1 MAKASN
7 AQHRQFLNNADAHQ
21 KEIVR
26 LIREVARTLGIDRV
40 WSDWV
45 EISAIALARADMVQ
59 FDAREKRYLEVI
71 AHYERPE
78 LDQLVQAFAHL
89 VMSYDERVQVGDF
102 GDVLG
107 STFMMLDMGNAGSG
121 QFFTPYEV
129 SRAMGAMILGS
140 GQELANKTC
149 ARQFI
154 RIMEPACGAGGMLI
168 AAAHALH
175 DAGLNY
181 QQSMHATA
189 IDIDRRCVHMTFI
202 QLALL
207 HVPAVVIHGNG
218 LTGECREQW
227 FTPAHVLGGW
237 RARLRRRE
245 AEEGA
250 RALLETPAAP
260 LVMDQVAAGQ
270 VAVESEAVRIEGPLQ
285 AIPKVARQAAAA
297 GQMSLF

>member
-1 MAKASN
+1 MAKTSN
-7 AQHRQFLNNADAHQ
+7 AQQRRFLNNADAHQ
-21 KEIVR
+21 KEIVSLLR
-26 LIREVARTLGIDRV
+26 QVAYTRGIDRV

-45 EISAIALARADMVQ
+45 EICAIALASADLAQRDV
-59 FDAREKRYLEVI
+59 REQRYLQVI
-71 AHYERPE
+71 AQYERAE

-89 VMSYDERVQVGDF
+89 VMSYELRVEAADF

-107 STFMMLDMGNAGSG
+107 STFMMLDMGNAGAG

-129 SRAMGAMILGS
+129 SRLMGNMMMGD
-140 GQELANKTC
+140 GQALVDKTD
-149 ARQFI
+149 AHGFI
-154 RIMEPACGAGGMLI
+154 RVLEPACGAGGMLI
-168 AAAHALH
+168 AAAHAMH

-181 QQSMHATA
+181 QQCMHATA
-189 IDIDRRCVHMTFI
+189 IDIDQRCVHMTFI

-250 RALLETPAAP
+250 RALLQAPAA
-260 LVMDQVAAGQ
+260 MDEIPIDQ
-270 VAVESEAVRIEGPLQ
+270 AVTDSPSAEIDAPLQ
-285 AIPKVARQAAAA
+285 AIPKAVRQAAAA

>member
-1 MAKASN
+1 MAKTSN
-7 AQHRQFLNNADAHQ
+7 AQQRRFLNNADAHQ
-21 KEIVR
+21 KEIVGLLR
-26 LIREVARTLGIDRV
+26 QVAYTRGIDRV

-45 EISAIALARADMVQ
+45 EICAIALARADLAQRDV
-59 FDAREKRYLEVI
+59 REQRYLQVI
-71 AHYERPE
+71 AQYERAE

-89 VMSYDERVQVGDF
+89 VMCYELRVEAADF

-107 STFMMLDMGNAGSG
+107 STFMMLDMGNAGAG

-129 SRAMGAMILGS
+129 SRLMGNMMMGD
-140 GQELANKTC
+140 GQALVDKAD
-149 ARQFI
+149 AHGFI
-154 RIMEPACGAGGMLI
+154 RVLEPACGAGGMLI
-168 AAAHALH
+168 AAAHAMH

-181 QQSMHATA
+181 QQCMHATA
-189 IDIDRRCVHMTFI
+189 IDIDQRCVHMTFI

-207 HVPAVVIHGNG
+207 RVPAVVIHGNG

-250 RALLETPAAP
+250 RALLQAPA
-260 LVMDQVAAGQ
+260 VMDEIHIDQ
-270 VAVESEAVRIEGPLQ
+270 AVTDSPSAEIDAPLQ
-285 AIPKVARQAAAA
+285 AIPKAVRQAVAA

>member
-1 MAKASN
+1 MI
-7 AQHRQFLNNADAHQ
+7 AQ
-21 KEIVR
+21 
-26 LIREVARTLGIDRV
+26 
-40 WSDWV
+40 
-45 EISAIALARADMVQ
+45 
-59 FDAREKRYLEVI
+59 
-71 AHYERPE
+71 YERAE

-89 VMSYDERVQVGDF
+89 VMSYELRVGAADF

-107 STFMMLDMGNAGSG
+107 STFMMLDMGNARAG

-129 SRAMGAMILGS
+129 SRLMGNMMMGD
-140 GQELANKTC
+140 GQALVDKTS
-149 ARQFI
+149 ATGFVRVL
-154 RIMEPACGAGGMLI
+154 EPACGAGGMLI

-181 QQSMHATA
+181 QQCMHATA
-189 IDIDRRCVHMTFI
+189 IDIDQRCVHMTFI

-237 RARLRRRE
+237 GARLRRRE

-250 RALLETPAAP
+250 RALLDAPAPA
-260 LVMDQVAAGQ
+260 DQVLVNEVNGGDISSK
-270 VAVESEAVRIEGPLQ
+270 VELPLQ
-285 AIPKVARQAAAA
+285 AIPKAARQAAAA
-297 GQMSLF
+297 GQMALF

>member
-1 MAKASN
+1 MAKTSN
-7 AQHRQFLNNADAHQ
+7 AQQRRFLSNADAHQ
-21 KEIVR
+21 KEIVSLLR
-26 LIREVARTLGIDRV
+26 QVAYTRGIDRV

-45 EISAIALARADMVQ
+45 EICAIALARADLAQ
-59 FDAREKRYLEVI
+59 REVREQRYLQVI
-71 AHYERPE
+71 AQYERAE

-89 VMSYDERVQVGDF
+89 VMSYELRVEAADF

-107 STFMMLDMGNAGSG
+107 STFMMLDMGNAGAG

-129 SRAMGAMILGS
+129 SRLMGNMMMGD
-140 GQELANKTC
+140 GQRLVAKTD
-149 ARQFI
+149 AHGFI
-154 RIMEPACGAGGMLI
+154 RVLEPACGAGGMLI

-181 QQSMHATA
+181 QQCMHATA
-189 IDIDRRCVHMTFI
+189 IDIDQRCVHMTFI

-237 RARLRRRE
+237 HARLRRRE

-250 RALLETPAAP
+250 RAFLQGPVATKQEHVDVGA
-260 LVMDQVAAGQ
+260 AAGD
-270 VAVESEAVRIEGPLQ
+270 VPRIEQPLQ
-285 AIPKVARQAAAA
+285 AIPKAIRQAAAA

>member
-1 MAKASN
+1 MAKTSN
-7 AQHRQFLNNADAHQ
+7 AQQRRFLNNADAHQ
-21 KEIVR
+21 REIVGLLR
-26 LIREVARTLGIDRV
+26 QVAYTRGIDRV

-45 EISAIALARADMVQ
+45 EICAIALARADLAQ
-59 FDAREKRYLEVI
+59 REVREQRYLQVI
-71 AHYERPE
+71 AQYERTE

-89 VMSYDERVQVGDF
+89 VMSYELRVEAADF

-107 STFMMLDMGNAGSG
+107 STFMMLDMGNAGAG

-129 SRAMGAMILGS
+129 SRLMGNMMMGNGQALVDNTNALGFVRV
-140 GQELANKTC
+140 L
-149 ARQFI
+149 
-154 RIMEPACGAGGMLI
+154 EPACGAGGMLI
-168 AAAHALH
+168 AAAHAMH

-181 QQSMHATA
+181 QQCMHATA
-189 IDIDRRCVHMTFI
+189 IDIDQRCVHMTFI

-218 LTGECREQW
+218 LTGECSEQW

-250 RALLETPAAP
+250 RAFLPGPVATTQEHVDVGA
-260 LVMDQVAAGQ
+260 AAGD
-270 VAVESEAVRIEGPLQ
+270 VPEIEQPLQ
-285 AIPKVARQAAAA
+285 VIPKAVRQAAAA

>member
-1 MAKASN
+1 MAKTSN
-7 AQHRQFLNNADAHQ
+7 AQQRRFLNNADAHQ
-21 KEIVR
+21 KEIVGLLR
-26 LIREVARTLGIDRV
+26 QVAYTRGIDRV

-45 EISAIALARADMVQ
+45 EICAIALARADLAQRDV
-59 FDAREKRYLEVI
+59 REQRYLQVI
-71 AHYERPE
+71 AEYKRAE

-89 VMSYDERVQVGDF
+89 VMSYELRVEAADF

-107 STFMMLDMGNAGSG
+107 STFMMLDMGNAGAG

-129 SRAMGAMILGS
+129 SRLMGNMMMGD
-140 GQELANKTC
+140 GQDLVTKTG
-149 ARQFI
+149 ARGFV
-154 RIMEPACGAGGMLI
+154 RVLEPACGAGGMLI
-168 AAAHALH
+168 AAAHAMH

-181 QQSMHATA
+181 QQCMHATA
-189 IDIDRRCVHMTFI
+189 IDIDQRCVHMTFV

-227 FTPAHVLGGW
+227 FTPAHILGGW

-250 RALLETPAAP
+250 RALLQAPAA
-260 LVMDQVAAGQ
+260 MDEIHVDQAA
-270 VAVESEAVRIEGPLQ
+270 ADSRSAEIDAPLQ
-285 AIPKVARQAAAA
+285 AIPKAIRQAAAA

>member
-1 MAKASN
+1 MAKTSN
-7 AQHRQFLNNADAHQ
+7 AQQRRFLNNADAHQ
-21 KEIVR
+21 KEIVSLLR
-26 LIREVARTLGIDRV
+26 QVAYTRGIDRV

-45 EISAIALARADMVQ
+45 EICAIALARADLAQ
-59 FDAREKRYLEVI
+59 REVREQRYLQVI
-71 AHYERPE
+71 AQYERAE

-89 VMSYDERVQVGDF
+89 VMSYELRVEAADF

-107 STFMMLDMGNAGSG
+107 STFMMLDMGNAGAG

-129 SRAMGAMILGS
+129 SRLMGNMMMGDGQALVDQTNALGFVRV
-140 GQELANKTC
+140 L
-149 ARQFI
+149 
-154 RIMEPACGAGGMLI
+154 EPACGAGGMLI
-168 AAAHALH
+168 AAAHAMH
-175 DAGLNY
+175 DAGLDY
-181 QQSMHATA
+181 QQCMHATA
-189 IDIDRRCVHMTFI
+189 IDIDQRCVHMTFI

-207 HVPAVVIHGNG
+207 HLPAVVIHGNG

-250 RALLETPAAP
+250 RAFLQGPVATTQEPAEVGA
-260 LVMDQVAAGQ
+260 AAGD
-270 VAVESEAVRIEGPLQ
+270 VPGIEQPLQ
-285 AIPKVARQAAAA
+285 VIPKAVRQAAAS

>member
-1 MAKASN
+1 MAKTSN
-7 AQHRQFLNNADAHQ
+7 AQQRRFLNNADAHQ
-21 KEIVR
+21 KEIVGLLR
-26 LIREVARTLGIDRV
+26 QVAYTRGIDRV

-45 EISAIALARADMVQ
+45 EICAIALARADLAQGEV
-59 FDAREKRYLEVI
+59 REQRYLQVI
-71 AHYERPE
+71 AQYERAE
-78 LDQLVQAFAHL
+78 LDLLVQAFAHL
-89 VMSYDERVQVGDF
+89 VMSYELRVEASDF

-107 STFMMLDMGNAGSG
+107 STFMMLEMGNAGAG

-129 SRAMGAMILGS
+129 SRLMGNMMMGNWQALVDKTTALGFVRV
-140 GQELANKTC
+140 L
-149 ARQFI
+149 
-154 RIMEPACGAGGMLI
+154 EPACGAGSMLI
-168 AAAHALH
+168 AAAHAMH

-181 QQSMHATA
+181 QQCMHATA
-189 IDIDRRCVHMTFI
+189 IDIDQRCVHMTFI

-237 RARLRRRE
+237 RPRLRRRE

-250 RALLETPAAP
+250 RALLQAPAA
-260 LVMDQVAAGQ
+260 MDEIHIDQ
-270 VAVESEAVRIEGPLQ
+270 AVTDSPSAEIDAPLQ
-285 AIPKVARQAAAA
+285 AIPKAVRQAAAA

>member
-1 MAKASN
+1 MAKTSN
-7 AQHRQFLNNADAHQ
+7 AQQRRFLNNADAYQ
-21 KEIVR
+21 KEIVGLLR
-26 LIREVARTLGIDRV
+26 RVAYTRGIDRV

-45 EISAIALARADMVQ
+45 EICAIALARADLAQ
-59 FDAREKRYLEVI
+59 REAREQRYLQVI
-71 AHYERPE
+71 AQYKRDE

-89 VMSYDERVQVGDF
+89 VMSYELRVQEADF

-107 STFMMLDMGNAGSG
+107 STFMMLDMGNAGAG

-129 SRAMGAMILGS
+129 SRLMGNMMMGN
-140 GQELANKTC
+140 GQDLVDKTG
-149 ARQFI
+149 AQGFVRVL
-154 RIMEPACGAGGMLI
+154 EPACGAGGMLI
-168 AAAHALH
+168 AAAHAMH
-175 DAGLNY
+175 DAQLNY
-181 QQSMHATA
+181 QQCMHATA

-227 FTPAHVLGGW
+227 FTPAHILGGW
-237 RARLRRRE
+237 GARLRRRE

-250 RALLETPAAP
+250 RALLSVPADMHEID
-260 LVMDQVAAGQ
+260 VDQVAADSPS
-270 VAVESEAVRIEGPLQ
+270 AEIEASLQ
-285 AIPKVARQAAAA
+285 AMPKAIRQAAAA